1 MINNNMQSTQT
12 ETLSRVEGTSIDS
25 RISSSELWDGA
36 GIAAKTIVEQL
47 LSTELIFSTTQI
59 SLMWAE
65 NCIQEYNLNN
75 VTIYLCISCNKYYFH
90 NSHGIVLNKTAITQ
104 KLSGTL

>member
-1 MINNNMQSTQT
+1 MQSTQT

-36 GIAAKTIVEQL
+36 GIAVKTIVEQL

-65 NCIQEYNLNN
+65 NCIQEHYLNT
-75 VTIYLCISCNKYYFH
+75 VTIYLCISCNKYYFQ
-90 NSHGIVLNKTAITQ
+90 NSHGIVVNKTAIIQ
-104 KLSGTL
+104 KLSGTLYTTK